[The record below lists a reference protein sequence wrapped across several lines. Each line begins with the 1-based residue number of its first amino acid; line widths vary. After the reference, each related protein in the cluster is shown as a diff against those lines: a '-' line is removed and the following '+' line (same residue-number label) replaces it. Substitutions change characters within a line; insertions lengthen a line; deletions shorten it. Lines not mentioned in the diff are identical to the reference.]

1 MKKILAINI
10 FLIFFSSL
18 AFASLKNNIV
28 QNLEN
33 IENLSFNFE
42 QNINGKIETGNCI
55 IQYPKKIFCKY
66 DLKNEKTLVSNGRSL
81 VIKSKNSYYHY
92 PLKKTP
98 LNLILDKNFIL
109 NKIKTSKI
117 KVIDEKYVI
126 FKFEEN
132 ENKINIFFDI
142 KDYQIIGWQ
151 TEDLYQ
157 NLSITYLSSIMINQK
172 IKKNI
177 FIVPMQ
183 N

>member
-1 MKKILAINI
+1 M
-10 FLIFFSSL
+10 
-18 AFASLKNNIV
+18 
-28 QNLEN
+28 
-33 IENLSFNFE
+33 
-42 QNINGKIETGNCI
+42 
-55 IQYPKKIFCKY
+55 
-66 DLKNEKTLVSNGRSL
+66 
-81 VIKSKNSYYHY
+81 
-92 PLKKTP
+92 KKTP

-117 KVIDEKYVI
+117 KVIDDKYVI

-142 KDYQIIGWQ
+142 NDYQIIGWQ

>member
-1 MKKILAINI
+1 M
-10 FLIFFSSL
+10 
-18 AFASLKNNIV
+18 
-28 QNLEN
+28 
-33 IENLSFNFE
+33 
-42 QNINGKIETGNCI
+42 
-55 IQYPKKIFCKY
+55 
-66 DLKNEKTLVSNGRSL
+66 
-81 VIKSKNSYYHY
+81 
-92 PLKKTP
+92 KKTP

-109 NKIKTSKI
+109 NKIKNSKI

-157 NLSITYLSSIMINQK
+157 NLSITYLSSITINQK

>member
-1 MKKILAINI
+1 MKKILVINI

-117 KVIDEKYVI
+117 KVIDDKYVI

-142 KDYQIIGWQ
+142 ENLNLIGWH
-151 TEDLYQ
+151 TNDIYQ
-157 NLSITYLSSIMINQK
+157 NSTLTFLSSISINKK
-172 IKKNI
+172 IDKNL
-177 FIVPMQ
+177 FILPTQ

>member
-1 MKKILAINI
+1 MKKILVINI

-66 DLKNEKTLVSNGRSL
+66 DLKNKKTLVSNVRSL
-81 VIKSKNSYYHY
+81 VIKSKNIYYHY

-117 KVIDEKYVI
+117 KVIDDKYVI

-142 KDYQIIGWQ
+142 NDYQIIGWQ

>member
-1 MKKILAINI
+1 M
-10 FLIFFSSL
+10 
-18 AFASLKNNIV
+18 
-28 QNLEN
+28 
-33 IENLSFNFE
+33 
-42 QNINGKIETGNCI
+42 
-55 IQYPKKIFCKY
+55 
-66 DLKNEKTLVSNGRSL
+66 
-81 VIKSKNSYYHY
+81 
-92 PLKKTP
+92 KKTP

-117 KVIDEKYVI
+117 KVIDDKYVI

-142 KDYQIIGWQ
+142 NDYQIIGWQ

-157 NLSITYLSSIMINQK
+157 NLSITYLSSITINQK